1 VVVGFRGRDGKRERV
16 IDSPFNERWPAE
28 SGAIGGDRPGIVAS
42 VLRYRL
48 LVVTATLLGALAGYG
63 LAQRAPVR
71 YQAESIMIL
80 SDPGDSVLGGNSQG
94 PLDREVFLAKQV
106 ELMTSTVV
114 LERAEEILGSDQSLG
129 DLRGQLSVQSAA
141 NLATISITA
150 TNADPRSA
158 AELANAVGTAY
169 ERVMGERAAA
179 DAQRAIEALETLRD
193 AKEAELDASP
203 RSPDGQLTS
212 HQQQLYSEIAELW
225 QEQQDI
231 TARAKVYASGVE
243 NFERAE
249 PPSSPS
255 QPNPKMAAALGGFL
269 GLLAAGAWAW
279 RAAARDQRAEDRGEP
294 ARILEAPL
302 LGEVRL
308 LRARQLATGD
318 PITPPRLDPAVEDA
332 FHLVV
337 ASMEHELAG
346 VGGKSI
352 AVTSATLGA
361 TRTSTALLIANAA
374 SHQNRKVLLIDADV
388 RMRHLS
394 KRVNSAQVASEDNG
408 QAPPMPPGE
417 PAGAKEYI
425 DRLVSIDSGLVLPIA
440 SNPADPWHP
449 AGSYGAVDVRHA
461 VRSIGEL
468 FDLVLIDTPPLL
480 ASSNALGVA
489 GQADG
494 VVLVVGHRIAL
505 SHLQDVRDRL
515 AFVKAPLIGYVYVRP
530 RGRGVGTL
538 WARATRPLR
547 RTRAARG

>member
-1 VVVGFRGRDGKRERV
+1 LIEPTFNDRWRA
-16 IDSPFNERWPAE
+16 DSDATW
-28 SGAIGGDRPGIVAS
+28 GDRPGIVAS

-48 LVVTATLLGALAGYG
+48 LVVAATLLGALAGYG
-63 LAQRAPVR
+63 MAQRAPLR
-71 YQAESIMIL
+71 YQADAVMIL
-80 SDPGDSVLGGNSQG
+80 SDPGDPSVLGGGNALG
-94 PLDREVFLAKQV
+94 NEDRGVYLAKQV

-114 LERAEEILGSDQSLG
+114 LERAEELLGSDQSLG

-169 ERVMGERAAA
+169 EQVMKERSAA
-179 DAQRAIEALETLRD
+179 DAQGAITALETLRD
-193 AKEAELDASP
+193 RYQAELDASP
-203 RSPDGQLTS
+203 TSPDGQPTS
-212 HQQQLYSEIAELW
+212 RQQQLASQIDDLE
-225 QEQQDI
+225 QRQQDI
-231 TARAKVYASGVE
+231 TAEAEVYASGVE

-249 PPSSPS
+249 PPTSPS
-255 QPNPKMAAALGGFL
+255 QPNPKMVAALGGLL

-279 RAAARDQRAEDRGEP
+279 WAAARDQRAEDRNEP

-308 LRARQLATGD
+308 PRAPQVATGD
-318 PITPPRLDPAVEDA
+318 PVTSPSLDPAVADA
-332 FHLVV
+332 YHLIV

-361 TRTSTALLIANAA
+361 TKTSTALLIANAA
-374 SHQNRKVLLIDADV
+374 SHQDRKVLLIDADV

-394 KRVNSAQVASEDNG
+394 KRVSVAPVASERDG
-408 QAPPMPPGE
+408 QTLPMPWAE
-417 PAGAKEYI
+417 PTGAEEYI
-425 DRLVSIDSGLVLPIA
+425 DRLLSTDSGLVLPIA

-480 ASSNALGVA
+480 ASSTALGIA

-494 VVLVVGHRIAL
+494 VVLVVSHRIAL
-505 SHLQDVRDRL
+505 SHLRDVRDRL

-530 RGRGVGTL
+530 RGRGGGTL
-538 WARATRPLR
+538 WGRVTRPLR